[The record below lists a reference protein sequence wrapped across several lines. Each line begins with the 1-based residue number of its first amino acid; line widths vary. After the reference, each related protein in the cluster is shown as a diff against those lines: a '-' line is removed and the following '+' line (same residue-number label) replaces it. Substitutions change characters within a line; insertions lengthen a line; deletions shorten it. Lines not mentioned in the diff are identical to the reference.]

1 MITCTVLVIRR
12 HCLSQKS
19 TFAPS
24 LSPQMTSPSES
35 NALTRAYRTA
45 PVLSK
50 TTRQMVPPFVQK
62 LYEFVSL
69 LIARFTSQY
78 SLRLVNAP
86 STDELIRW
94 SDTGDS
100 FFGVF
105 HLCCGVLVLTPLSSP
120 SL

>member
-1 MITCTVLVIRR
+1 
-12 HCLSQKS
+12 
-19 TFAPS
+19 
-24 LSPQMTSPSES
+24 MTSSSES

-50 TTRQMVPPFVQK
+50 ATRQMVPPFVQK

-69 LIARFTSQY
+69 FLAKFTSQS

-94 SDTGDS
+94 SDIGDS
-100 FFGVF
+100 FFGVS
-105 HLCCGVLVLTPLSSP
+105 HPCCGVRVLILS
-120 SL
+120 